1 MIERGV
7 AGRRPRPLLFAM
19 LLLAA
24 MLAAC
29 RMTPSVSRTSASDDI
44 VRLAGELADYAVWV
58 RQQPDEALQ
67 DEIRR
72 LEAAGNSPD
81 PMLHL
86 ALLLSQPASAR
97 HDPERATELLRRL
110 LDAGPAAS
118 AQSQLAQVLLAIL
131 PPTGTACGP
140 AACADSSSLV
150 RKEEEQRQRELRL
163 RLQSV
168 ELQLGSERAQR
179 ARLEKQLEALKL
191 LEEKIGSRE
200 TTPSP

>member
-1 MIERGV
+1 M
-7 AGRRPRPLLFAM
+7 LFATF
-19 LLLAA
+19 LLAA
-24 MLAAC
+24 ILAAC
-29 RMTPSVSRTSASDDI
+29 RITPSVPRTPASDDI

-67 DEIRR
+67 VEIGR

-97 HDPERATELLRRL
+97 HDPERASELLRRL
-110 LDAGPAAS
+110 LDADPAATAHS
-118 AQSQLAQVLLAIL
+118 ELAQVLLAIL
-131 PPTGTACGP
+131 PPAGAACGP
-140 AACADSSSLV
+140 AACVDSFALL
-150 RKEEEQRQRELRL
+150 RQQEEQRQRELRL

-168 ELQLGSERAQR
+168 EQQLTSERSQR
-179 ARLEKQLEALKL
+179 ARLEKQLEALKS

-200 TTPSP
+200 TTPPP